1 MHTIQTM
8 TQHQVRPA
16 GIIPVFWA
24 PGDLQRIP
32 GISPRCRA
40 ESSIFPIKTSCSGR
54 CATFSGIPGFLELLR
69 RHHRKRAGKCGAAL
83 SGMYQIPALWIAL
96 IHLTDRSGLFSAR
109 VSGSR
114 IHSATIAWST
124 SRIPAC
130 GSMNPEA
137 GPGRVNCG
145 SKMSGACR
153 FSGEPIG
160 RRPPA
165 TGGIRDDPRTS
176 ASRRDP
182 AGHEECC
189 ITRAGHGSRPAQRV
203 PHRFRPVLRF
213 AHGIFV
219 RIRRTPMHILC
230 PEDCAA
236 KYKADV
242 HFLRRI
248 PLTSVTGRELWLL
261 TPWKTWEYFRVL
273 DDRLVEIRADG
284 MPILIER
291 PGLSGIAAL
300 GGNRQGEPHP
310 PGSPPSEN
318 DL

>member
-1 MHTIQTM
+1 MAEDLLQQVEYAM
-8 TQHQVRPA
+8 TRGPPPLVAIRQATKNAVSRGQVMDR
-16 GIIPVFWA
+16 
-24 PGDLQRIP
+24 DLLK
-32 GISPRCRA
+32 
-40 ESSIFPIKTSCSGR
+40 ESR
-54 CATFSGIPGFLELLR
+54 
-69 RHHRKRAGKCGAAL
+69 
-83 SGMYQIPALWIAL
+83 
-96 IHLTDRSGLFSAR
+96 TDFVLFSDLLT
-109 VSGSR
+109 V
-114 IHSATIAWST
+114 
-124 SRIPAC
+124 
-130 GSMNPEA
+130 
-137 GPGRVNCG
+137 
-145 SKMSGACR
+145 
-153 FSGEPIG
+153 
-160 RRPPA
+160 
-165 TGGIRDDPRTS
+165 
-176 ASRRDP
+176 
-182 AGHEECC
+182 
-189 ITRAGHGSRPAQRV
+189 
-203 PHRFRPVLRF
+203 
-213 AHGIFV
+213 FV